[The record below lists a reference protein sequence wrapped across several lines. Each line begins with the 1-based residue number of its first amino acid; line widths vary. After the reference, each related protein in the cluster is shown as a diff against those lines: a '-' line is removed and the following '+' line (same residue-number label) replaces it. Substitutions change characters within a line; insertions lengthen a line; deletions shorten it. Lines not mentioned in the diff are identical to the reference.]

1 MSDFPFATIGF
12 DLDGTLADT
21 VPDLAP
27 AVNHALAQIGRGPIS
42 PEETRNLV
50 GGGSRLM
57 LERALKVSGGMVEED
72 RFGDLYAAL
81 LEYYEAHIADH
92 TMLYPGCRDALD
104 ALAGQGCKLAVVTN
118 KPEFLSLKLLA
129 ELGIRD
135 MFDSVLGGD
144 TLGPGRAK
152 PAPDMI
158 HQTIALCGGEGAFA
172 MIGDSSFDVRAA
184 QAAGAPCVLLSFGY
198 HDAPPH
204 SLGADA
210 VIDHFGELIPALEE
224 LAPR

>member
-1 MSDFPFATIGF
+1 MSNFPFATIGF

-21 VPDLAP
+21 VRDLAP
-27 AVNHALAQIGRGPIS
+27 AVNHALKQIRRGPIS

-57 LERALKVSGGMVEED
+57 LERALKVSGGMVAED
-72 RFGDLYAAL
+72 QFSDLYAAL

-92 TMLYPGCRDALD
+92 TVLYPGCRDALD
-104 ALAGQGCKLAVVTN
+104 ALTQQGCKLAVVTN

-172 MIGDSSFDVRAA
+172 MVGDSSFDVRAA
-184 QAAGAPCVLLSFGY
+184 QAAGAPCILLSFGY
-198 HDAPPH
+198 HDAPPY
-204 SLGADA
+204 SLGAEA
-210 VIDHFGELIPALEE
+210 VIDHFGKLIPALEE
-224 LAPR
+224 LATR